1 MKSLAAAAIAIVVGV
16 SGAASASDRLSDAE
30 YIALS
35 RCAGFAAGLDQD
47 ADAWRAQLRTA
58 ERGRSALAQ
67 SHARTAHDNARRSV
81 NRANERGK
89 ADIRSDFEQ
98 TCAAWAPTA

>member
-1 MKSLAAAAIAIVVGV
+1 MKTLAAAAFAVVMGV

-30 YIALS
+30 YIAVS

-47 ADAWRAQLRTA
+47 ADAWRAQVRTA
-58 ERGRSALAQ
+58 ERGRSTLAQ
-67 SHARTAHDNARRSV
+67 SHARTAYDNARRSV
-81 NRANERGK
+81 TRANDRGK

-98 TCAAWAPTA
+98 TCAAWAPSA